1 MNNNMLFEQ
10 RHKDM
15 RFQMIMKTKYLLE
28 YIAEQSM
35 QKQQLKPEMRHVL
48 DTYTPIGKGELL
60 RYDRQTC
67 VE

>member
-1 MNNNMLFEQ
+1 
-10 RHKDM
+10 
-15 RFQMIMKTKYLLE
+15 MKTKYLLE

-60 RYDRQTC
+60 RYDRLALNEFTFLYSFNRY
-67 VE
+67 